1 MEACYDFEDYP
12 NQYCGKFERDAD
24 GQVIYFESGLVNAG
38 LINFATYVWKADFAF
53 DLAEMASFV
62 SRDNVAMDLGSMAV
76 RWRAYQEVYY
86 ESAAS
91 GKPEDLESYTGE
103 FGNDEW
109 FYDTSIEYS
118 KDKWYAYV
126 QGNSRSG
133 GVINK
138 FQQYDDEYL
147 DYEGNPIREY
157 KGYTVWNGGLGYRA
171 TDDLTV
177 RLNFTNLMDYDG
189 TEEDVFDKEI
199 NFISV
204 GRQVTA
210 SVNWKF

>member
-1 MEACYDFEDYP
+1 ME
-12 NQYCGKFERDAD
+12 
-24 GQVIYFESGLVNAG
+24 
-38 LINFATYVWKADFAF
+38 TDFAF

-62 SRDNVAMDLGSMAV
+62 SRDNVAMDLIQWQLDGELIKFIMKVLHLVSQKILKVM
-76 RWRAYQEVYY
+76 
-86 ESAAS
+86 S
-91 GKPEDLESYTGE
+91 E

-147 DYEGNPIREY
+147 DYEGNPI
-157 KGYTVWNGGLGYRA
+157 KIQ
-171 TDDLTV
+171 
-177 RLNFTNLMDYDG
+177 RLYSMEWWSRLQSF
-189 TEEDVFDKEI
+189 
-199 NFISV
+199 
-204 GRQVTA
+204 R
-210 SVNWKF
+210 

>member
-1 MEACYDFEDYP
+1 
-12 NQYCGKFERDAD
+12 
-24 GQVIYFESGLVNAG
+24 
-38 LINFATYVWKADFAF
+38 
-53 DLAEMASFV
+53 MASFV

-171 TDDLTV
+171 SDDLTL